1 MVVGFIAV
9 TTAFALVVY
18 ASNNQYQLRR
28 LKRNH
33 PGLSVAAVV
42 VATYMF
48 ICLFGSVVVFMF
60 GIALPLTGNLFPE
73 FLYVSLVSCW
83 VCLG

>member
-9 TTAFALVVY
+9 ATAFALVVY

-33 PGLSVAAVV
+33 PGLSVAAVI
-42 VATYMF
+42 AAAYLF
-48 ICLFGSVVVFMF
+48 ISLFGSVVVFIF
-60 GIALPLTGNLFPE
+60 GIALPLTG
-73 FLYVSLVSCW
+73 
-83 VCLG
+83 